1 MSILL
6 FISLTLL
13 ILLEVFYKIIFVKE
27 NDENK
32 NLRTIATLV
41 FSFFL
46 GLLIGDYTTPL
57 VYILM
62 KFGVYDNLLGYFNN
76 GDRRNLSEGVINEIL
91 KKHTQVTIDILRLI
105 AITLAITIL
114 AK

>member
-1 MSILL
+1 MI
-6 FISLTLL
+6 FI
-13 ILLEVFYKIIFVKE
+13 KE

-32 NLRTIATLV
+32 NLRTIATLI

-62 KFGVYDNLLGYFNN
+62 KFGIYDNLFGYFNN
-76 GDRRNLSEGVINEIL
+76 KDRRYIGEGVINEIL
-91 KKHTQVTIDILRLI
+91 RKHTQVTIDILRLI

-114 AK
+114 AKWKQQ